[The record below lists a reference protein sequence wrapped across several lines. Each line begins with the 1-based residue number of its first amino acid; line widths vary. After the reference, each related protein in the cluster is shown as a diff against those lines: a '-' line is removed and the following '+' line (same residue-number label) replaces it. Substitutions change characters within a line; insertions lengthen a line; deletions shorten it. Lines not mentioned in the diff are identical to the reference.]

1 MIEGGG
7 GDGVTIVFASGDGE
21 WGSGEEEEIEGERI
35 FE

>member
-7 GDGVTIVFASGDGE
+7 GDGVTIIFACGDGE
-21 WGSGEEEEIEGERI
+21 WGSGEEEEIEGEGS